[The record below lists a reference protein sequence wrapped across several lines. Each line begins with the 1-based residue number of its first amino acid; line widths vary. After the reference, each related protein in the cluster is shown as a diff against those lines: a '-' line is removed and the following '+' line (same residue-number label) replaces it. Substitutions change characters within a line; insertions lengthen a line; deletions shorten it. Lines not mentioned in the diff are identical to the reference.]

1 MIPVAEALERIVA
14 AFSPLPAETV
24 SLAEAF
30 GRVLAADITARVT
43 QPPHA
48 VSAMDGYA
56 VRAADVASVPA
67 TLDVI
72 GAVPAGGLFEGT
84 LAPGQAVRIFTG
96 APLPHGSDA
105 IVIQEDTEA
114 ADGPTGKRVTVKES
128 CQTGNYVR
136 PAGLDFALGDPGP
149 RAGRLLSSR
158 DVGLIAAMNH
168 PWVAVRRRPRVAIL
182 ATGDEVV
189 MPGEPLGPSQIVSS
203 NGLAL
208 AAFVRAC
215 GGEPVQLGIA
225 ADRED
230 SLAGLAAGAK
240 GADLLLTA
248 GGASVG
254 EHDLVQKVLGGQGM
268 QLDFWKIAM
277 RPGKPLMF
285 GELGGTPVIGLPGNP
300 VSAVVC
306 SLLFARPAMN
316 ALLGLDAPAHPL
328 EPMVLGGDLPAN
340 DRRQD
345 YLRATIDRNGD
356 GNGDGRRCATPYG
369 RQDSSM
375 LALLA
380 SADGLIVRAP
390 HAPAAA
396 KGAMVEVLSF
406 QHLLPGL

>member
-14 AFSPLPAETV
+14 SFSPLPPETV
-24 SLAEAF
+24 SIAEAF
-30 GRVLAADITARVT
+30 GRVLAADVTARVT

-56 VRAADVASVPA
+56 VRAADVAAVKPGVPA

-84 LAPGQAVRIFTG
+84 LGPGQAVRIFTG
-96 APLPHGSDA
+96 APLPQGSDS

-114 ADGPTGKRVTVKES
+114 ADGKVTVKES
-128 CQTGNYVR
+128 CRLGNYVR
-136 PAGLDFALGDPGP
+136 PAGLDFAAGDPGP
-149 RAGRLLSSR
+149 RAGRLLSAR

-230 SLAGLAAGAK
+230 SLAALAAGAK

-254 EHDLVQKVLGGQGM
+254 EHDLVQKVLGRQGM

-285 GELGGTPVIGLPGNP
+285 GHLGGTPVLGLPGNP

-306 SLLFARPAMN
+306 SLLFARPALN
-316 ALLGLDAPAHPL
+316 ALLGLDVPAHPL
-328 EPMVLGGDLPAN
+328 EQMVLGADLPEN

-345 YLRATIDRNGD
+345 YLRATIAE
-356 GNGDGRRCATPYG
+356 NGDGRRSATPYG

-380 SADGLIVRAP
+380 AADGLIVRAP

-396 KGAMVEVLSF
+396 RGDLVDVLAL
-406 QHLLPGL
+406 QQLLPGV

>member
-1 MIPVAEALERIVA
+1 MLSVAEALERILKV
-14 AFSPLPAETV
+14 FSPLPAETV
-24 SLAEAF
+24 SLSEAF
-30 GRVLAADITARVT
+30 GRVLAADVLARVT

-56 VRAADVASVPA
+56 VRAADVAEVPV
-67 TLDVI
+67 TLTVI
-72 GAVPAGGLFEGT
+72 GAVPAGDLFNGRVG
-84 LAPGQAVRIFTG
+84 PGEAVRIFTG
-96 APLPHGSDA
+96 APLPEGADA

-114 ADGPTGKRVTVKES
+114 GDAAVTVKES
-128 CQTGNYVR
+128 CAAGTYVR
-136 PAGLDFALGDPGP
+136 PAGLDFGRGDPGP
-149 RAGRLLSSR
+149 RAGCLVSAR

-168 PWVAVRRRPRVAIL
+168 PWVQVRRRPRVAIL

-215 GGEPVQLGIA
+215 GGEPIQLGIA
-225 ADRED
+225 PDKAEQ
-230 SLAGLAAGAK
+230 LASLAAGAK

-254 EHDLVQKVLGGQGM
+254 EHDLVQKVLGEQGLE
-268 QLDFWKIAM
+268 LDFWKIAM

-285 GELGGTPVIGLPGNP
+285 GQLAGTPMIGLPGNP
-300 VSAVVC
+300 VSALVC
-306 SLLFARPAMN
+306 SLLFARPALN
-316 ALLGLDAPAHPL
+316 ALLGLDRPAHPV
-328 EPMVLGGDLPAN
+328 EPMVLGADLAAN

-345 YLRATIDRNGD
+345 YLRATITR
-356 GNGDGRRCATPYG
+356 NGDGRRTVTPYG

-380 SADGLIVRAP
+380 AADGLIVRPP
-390 HAPAAA
+390 HVPAATR
-396 KGAMVEVLSF
+396 GELVEVLF
-406 QHLLPGL
+406 FPDLTPGL

>member
-1 MIPVAEALERIVA
+1 MLSVAEALERILKSFA
-14 AFSPLPAETV
+14 PLPAETV
-24 SLAEAF
+24 SVAEAF
-30 GRVLAADITARVT
+30 GRVLAADVRARVT

-56 VRAADVASVPA
+56 VRAADVAAVPA
-67 TLDVI
+67 TLTVT

-84 LAPGQAVRIFTG
+84 LAPGEAVRIFTG
-96 APLPHGSDA
+96 APLPAGADA

-114 ADGPTGKRVTVKES
+114 GDGPDGLRQVTVKEAS
-128 CQTGNYVR
+128 PLGHYVR
-136 PAGLDFALGDPGP
+136 PAGLDFAVGDAGP
-149 RAGRLLSSR
+149 RAGRLLTAR

-168 PWVAVRRRPRVAIL
+168 PWVQVRRRPRVAIL

-215 GGEPVQLGIA
+215 GGEPIQLGIA
-225 ADRED
+225 PDKEEQ
-230 SLAGLAAGAK
+230 LAALAAGAR

-254 EHDLVQKVLGGQGM
+254 EHDLVQKVLGEQGLE
-268 QLDFWKIAM
+268 LDFWKIAM

-285 GELGGTPVIGLPGNP
+285 GQLAGTPMIGLPGNP
-300 VSAVVC
+300 VSALVC
-306 SLLFARPAMN
+306 SLLFARPALN
-316 ALLGLDAPAHPL
+316 ALLGLDRAAHPV
-328 EPMVLGGDLPAN
+328 EQMVLGADLAPN

-345 YLRATIDRNGD
+345 YLRATIARD
-356 GNGDGRRCATPYG
+356 GDGRRTVTPYG

-380 SADGLIVRAP
+380 AADGLIVRPP

-396 KGAMVEVLSF
+396 AGTPVDVLCF
-406 QHLLPGL
+406 PDLVPGL

>member
-1 MIPVAEALERIVA
+1 MIPVAEALDRILKN
-14 AFSPLPAETV
+14 FQPLPAETV
-24 SLAEAF
+24 GIAEAF
-30 GRVLAADITARVT
+30 GRVLAQDIAARVT

-56 VRAADVASVPA
+56 VRAADVASVPVD
-67 TLDVI
+67 LKVI
-72 GAVPAGGLFEGT
+72 GAVPAGGLFEGEVG
-84 LAPGQAVRIFTG
+84 AGQAVRIFTG
-96 APLPHGSDA
+96 APLPSGADA

-114 ADGPTGKRVTVKES
+114 GDGSVTVKES
-128 CQTGNYVR
+128 CKAGNYVR
-136 PAGLDFALGDPGP
+136 AAGLDFAAGDPGP
-149 RAGRLLSSR
+149 RAGRQLTVR

-168 PWVAVRRRPRVAIL
+168 PWVPVRRRPRVAIL

-208 AAFVRAC
+208 TAFVRAC
-215 GGEPVQLGIA
+215 GGEPLMLPIA
-225 ADRED
+225 ADTED
-230 SLAGLAAGAK
+230 SLAELAAGAK
-240 GADLLLTA
+240 GADLLLTT

-254 EHDLVQKVLGGQGM
+254 EHDLVQKALGRQGM
-268 QLDFWKIAM
+268 TLDFWKIAM

-285 GELGGTPVIGLPGNP
+285 GSLAGTPVLGLPGNP

-306 SLLFARPAMN
+306 SLLFARPALN
-316 ALLGLDAPAHPL
+316 ALLGLDVPAHPL
-328 EPMVLGGDLPAN
+328 EQMVLGADLAAN

-345 YLRATIDRNGD
+345 YLRATVAV
-356 GNGDGRRCATPYG
+356 NGDGRRSATPYG

-380 SADGLIVRAP
+380 AADGLIVRAP

-396 KGAMVEVLSF
+396 KGALVEVLSF
-406 QHLLPGL
+406 PRLVPGL

>member
-1 MIPVAEALERIVA
+1 MISVAEALDRILKNFA
-14 AFSPLPAETV
+14 PLPAETV
-24 SLAEAF
+24 SIAEAF
-30 GRVLAADITARVT
+30 GRVLAADLRARVT

-56 VRAADVASVPA
+56 VRAADVAPVKPGVPV
-67 TLDVI
+67 TLKVI
-72 GAVPAGGLFEGT
+72 GAVPAGGLFEGEMG
-84 LAPGQAVRIFTG
+84 AGEAVRIFTG
-96 APLPHGSDA
+96 APLPAGADS

-114 ADGPTGKRVTVKES
+114 GDGEVTVKES
-128 CQTGNYVR
+128 CKTGNYVR
-136 PAGLDFALGDPGP
+136 PAGLDFAEGDPGP
-149 RAGRLLSSR
+149 RAGRLLGTR
-158 DVGLIAAMNH
+158 DIGLIAAMNH
-168 PWVAVRRRPRVAIL
+168 PWVQVRRRPRVAIL

-225 ADRED
+225 PDKEEQ
-230 SLAGLAAGAK
+230 LAALAAGAK

-254 EHDLVQKVLGGQGM
+254 EHDLVQKVLGEQGLE
-268 QLDFWKIAM
+268 LDFWRIAM

-285 GELGGTPVIGLPGNP
+285 GQLGGTPMIGLPGNP

-306 SLLFARPAMN
+306 SLLYARPALN
-316 ALLGLDAPAHPL
+316 ALLGLDLPPHPL
-328 EPMVLGGDLPAN
+328 QQMVLGADLRPN
-340 DRRQD
+340 DQRQD
-345 YLRATIDRNGD
+345 YLRATIAE
-356 GNGDGRRCATPYG
+356 NGDGRRTVTPYG

-380 SADGLIVRAP
+380 AADGLIVRAP
-390 HAPAAA
+390 HATAAA
-396 KGAMVEVLSF
+396 KGELVDVLSF
-406 QHLLPGL
+406 PDLVPGL

>member
-1 MIPVAEALERIVA
+1 MISVAEALERILKNFA
-14 AFSPLPAETV
+14 PLPAETV

-30 GRVLAADITARVT
+30 GRVLASDVVARVT

-56 VRAADVASVPA
+56 VRAADVAAVPA
-67 TLDVI
+67 TLKVI
-72 GAVPAGGLFEGT
+72 GAVPAGGLFDGKVN
-84 LAPGQAVRIFTG
+84 PGEAVRIFTG
-96 APLPHGSDA
+96 APLPAGTDS

-114 ADGPTGKRVTVKES
+114 GDGPDGKWVTVKES
-128 CQTGNYVR
+128 CKQGNYVR
-136 PAGLDFALGDPGP
+136 PAGLDFAAGDPGP
-149 RAGRLLSSR
+149 RAGRLLSAR
-158 DVGLIAAMNH
+158 DVGLVAAMNY
-168 PWVAVRRRPRVAIL
+168 PWVQVRRRPRVAIL

-225 ADRED
+225 PDKEEQ
-230 SLAGLAAGAK
+230 LAALAAGAK

-254 EHDLVQKVLGGQGM
+254 EHDLVQKVLGEQGLE
-268 QLDFWKIAM
+268 LDFWKIAM

-285 GELGGTPVIGLPGNP
+285 GQLGGTPMIGLPGNP

-306 SLLFARPAMN
+306 SLLFARPALN
-316 ALLGLDAPAHPL
+316 ALLGLDLPAHPVQQ
-328 EPMVLGGDLPAN
+328 MVLGGDLGPN

-345 YLRATIDRNGD
+345 YLRSTIAA
-356 GNGDGRRCATPYG
+356 NGDGRRTATPYG

-380 SADGLIVRAP
+380 SADGLIVRPP

-396 KGAMVEVLSF
+396 KGDLVEVLSF
-406 QHLLPGL
+406 ADLVPGL

>member
-1 MIPVAEALERIVA
+1 MISVAEALQRILK
-14 AFSPLPAETV
+14 AFGPVPAETV
-24 SLAEAF
+24 GLGEAF
-30 GRVLAADITARVT
+30 GRVLASDIHARVT

-56 VRAADVASVPA
+56 VRAGDVARVPV
-67 TLDVI
+67 TLKVI
-72 GAVPAGGLFEGT
+72 GAVPAGALFEGEVG
-84 LAPGQAVRIFTG
+84 PGEAVRIFTG
-96 APLPHGSDA
+96 APLPAGADA

-114 ADGPTGKRVTVKES
+114 GDGEVVVKES
-128 CQTGNYVR
+128 CKAGNYVR
-136 PAGLDFALGDPGP
+136 PAGLDFAEGDPGP
-149 RAGRLLSSR
+149 RAGRLLSAR

-168 PWVAVRRRPRVAIL
+168 PWVQVRRRPRVAIL

-225 ADRED
+225 PDKEEQ
-230 SLAGLAAGAK
+230 LAALAAGAR

-254 EHDLVQKVLGGQGM
+254 EHDLVQKVLGEQGLE
-268 QLDFWKIAM
+268 LDFWKIAM

-285 GELGGTPVIGLPGNP
+285 GQLGGTPMIGLPGNP

-306 SLLFARPAMN
+306 SLLFARPALN
-316 ALLGLDAPAHPL
+316 ALLGLDRPAHPVQQ
-328 EPMVLGGDLPAN
+328 MVLGGALPEN

-345 YLRATIDRNGD
+345 YLRSTIAV
-356 GNGDGRRCATPYG
+356 NGDGRRSATPYG

-380 SADGLIVRAP
+380 SADGLIVRPP

-396 KGAMVEVLSF
+396 KGELVEVLSF
-406 QHLLPGL
+406 ADLVPGL

>member
-1 MIPVAEALERIVA
+1 MLSVAAALERILKH
-14 AFSPLPAETV
+14 FQPLPAETV
-24 SLAEAF
+24 GIAEAF
-30 GRVLAADITARVT
+30 GRVLAEDLRARVT

-56 VRAADVASVPA
+56 VRAADVAPVKPGVPA
-67 TLDVI
+67 TLTVI
-72 GAVPAGGLFEGT
+72 GAVPAGGLFEGSVG
-84 LAPGQAVRIFTG
+84 AGEAVRIFTG
-96 APLPHGSDA
+96 APLPKGADA

-114 ADGPTGKRVTVKES
+114 GDGRVTVKES
-128 CQTGNYVR
+128 CAAGNYVR
-136 PAGLDFALGDPGP
+136 AAGLDFAAGDLGP
-149 RAGRLLSSR
+149 RAGRKLTVR

-168 PWVAVRRRPRVAIL
+168 PWVPVRRRPRVAIL

-203 NGLAL
+203 NGPAL

-215 GGEPVQLGIA
+215 GGEPLLLPIA
-225 ADRED
+225 ADTED
-230 SLAGLAAGAK
+230 SLAELAAGAR
-240 GADLLLTA
+240 GADLLLTT

-254 EHDLVQKVLGGQGM
+254 EHDLVQKALGRQGM
-268 QLDFWKIAM
+268 ELDFWKIAM

-285 GELGGTPVIGLPGNP
+285 GNLAGTPVLGLPGNP

-306 SLLFARPAMN
+306 ALLFARPALH
-316 ALLGLDAPAHPL
+316 ALLGLDGPAHPL
-328 EPMVLGGDLPAN
+328 EQMVLGADLPAN

-345 YLRATIDRNGD
+345 YLRATVAVK
-356 GNGDGRRCATPYG
+356 GDGRRSATPYG

-380 SADGLIVRAP
+380 AADGLIVRPP

-396 KGAMVEVLSF
+396 RGALVDVLSF
-406 QHLLPGL
+406 PQLLPGL

>member
-1 MIPVAEALERIVA
+1 MLSVAEALERILKS
-14 AFSPLPAETV
+14 FRPLPAETV
-24 SLAEAF
+24 GIAEAF
-30 GRVLAADITARVT
+30 GRVLAEDVRARVT

-67 TLDVI
+67 TLKVI
-72 GAVPAGGLFEGT
+72 GAVPAGGLFEGAIT
-84 LAPGQAVRIFTG
+84 AGEAVRIFTG
-96 APLPHGSDA
+96 APLPKGADS

-114 ADGPTGKRVTVKES
+114 GEGPNGNGRVTVKES
-128 CQTGNYVR
+128 CKLGNYVR
-136 PAGLDFALGDPGP
+136 AAGLDFAVGDLGP
-149 RAGRLLSSR
+149 RAGRRLTVR

-168 PWVAVRRRPRVAIL
+168 PWVPVRRRPRVAIL

-215 GGEPVQLGIA
+215 GGEPLLLPIA
-225 ADRED
+225 ADTED
-230 SLAGLAAGAK
+230 SLAELAAGAR
-240 GADLLLTA
+240 GADLLLTT

-254 EHDLVQKVLGGQGM
+254 EHDLVQKALGRQGM
-268 QLDFWKIAM
+268 ELDFWKIAM

-285 GELGGTPVIGLPGNP
+285 GNLAGTPVLGLPGNP

-306 SLLFARPAMN
+306 ALLFARPALH
-316 ALLGLDAPAHPL
+316 ALLGLDGPAHPL
-328 EPMVLGGDLPAN
+328 EQMVLGADLPAN

-345 YLRATIDRNGD
+345 YLRATVTV
-356 GNGDGRRCATPYG
+356 NGDGRRSATPYG

-380 SADGLIVRAP
+380 AADGLIVRPP

-396 KGAMVEVLSF
+396 RGAPVEVLSF
-406 QHLLPGL
+406 PQLLPGL

>member
-1 MIPVAEALERIVA
+1 MLSVVEALERIVRS
-14 AFSPLPAETV
+14 FRPLPAETV
-24 SLAEAF
+24 SIAEAF
-30 GRVLAADITARVT
+30 GRVLAADVFARVT

-56 VRAADVASVPA
+56 VRASDVARVPVD
-67 TLDVI
+67 LKVI
-72 GAVPAGGLFEGT
+72 GAVPAGELFDGT
-84 LAPGQAVRIFTG
+84 VSNGEAVRIFTG
-96 APLPHGSDA
+96 APLPAGADA

-114 ADGPTGKRVTVKES
+114 GEGRVTVKEA
-128 CQTGNYVR
+128 CKAGNYVR
-136 PAGLDFALGDPGP
+136 AAGLDFAQGDAGP
-149 RAGRLLSSR
+149 RAGRQLTAR

-168 PWVAVRRRPRVAIL
+168 PWVQVRRRPRVAIL

-189 MPGEPLGPSQIVSS
+189 MPGEPLSPSQIVSS

-225 ADRED
+225 ADKAE
-230 SLAGLAAGAK
+230 SLAELAAGAR
-240 GADLLLTA
+240 GTDLLLTV

-254 EHDLVQKVLGGQGM
+254 DHDLVQKVLGEQGLE
-268 QLDFWKIAM
+268 LDFWRIAM

-285 GELGGTPVIGLPGNP
+285 GNLAGTPVLGLPGNP
-300 VSAVVC
+300 VSAVIC
-306 SLLFARPAMN
+306 SLLFARPALN
-316 ALLGLDAPAHPL
+316 ALLGLAAPAHPL
-328 EPMVLGGDLPAN
+328 EQMVLGADLRAN

-345 YLRATIDRNGD
+345 YLRSTVAV
-356 GNGDGRRCATPYG
+356 NGDGRRTATPYG

-380 SADGLIVRAP
+380 AADGLIVRAP

-396 KGAMVEVLSF
+396 KGELVEVLSF
-406 QHLLPGL
+406 PHLLPGV

>member
-1 MIPVAEALERIVA
+1 MLSVAEALERIVTS
-14 AFSPLPAETV
+14 FRPLPAETV
-24 SLAEAF
+24 SIAEAF
-30 GRVLAADITARVT
+30 GRVLAQDVFARVT

-56 VRAADVASVPA
+56 VRAADVAQVPVD
-67 TLDVI
+67 LKVI
-72 GAVPAGGLFEGT
+72 GAVPAGELFEGQVG
-84 LAPGQAVRIFTG
+84 PGEAVRIFTG
-96 APLPHGSDA
+96 APLPKGADA
-105 IVIQEDTEA
+105 IVIQEDTDA
-114 ADGPTGKRVTVKES
+114 GDGKVTVKES
-128 CQTGNYVR
+128 CKAGNYVR
-136 PAGLDFALGDPGP
+136 AAGLDFAAGDPGP
-149 RAGRLLSSR
+149 RAGRLLTAR

-168 PWVAVRRRPRVAIL
+168 PWVQVRRRPRVAIL

-225 ADRED
+225 ADKAE
-230 SLAGLAAGAK
+230 SLAELAAGAR

-254 EHDLVQKVLGGQGM
+254 DHDLVQKVLGAQGM
-268 QLDFWKIAM
+268 ELDFWRIAM

-285 GELGGTPVIGLPGNP
+285 GNLAGTPVLGLPGNP
-300 VSAVVC
+300 VSALVC
-306 SLLFARPAMN
+306 SLLFARPALD
-316 ALLGLDAPAHPL
+316 ALLGLDTPAHPL
-328 EPMVLGGDLPAN
+328 EQMVLGADLGAN

-345 YLRATIDRNGD
+345 YLRSTVAL
-356 GNGDGRRCATPYG
+356 NGDGRRTATPYG

-380 SADGLIVRAP
+380 AADGLIVRAP
-390 HAPAAA
+390 LAPAAA
-396 KGAMVEVLSF
+396 KGNLVEVLSF
-406 QHLLPGL
+406 PHLLPGV

>member
-1 MIPVAEALERIVA
+1 MISVQEALDRILKSFA
-14 AFSPLPAETV
+14 PLPAETV
-24 SLAEAF
+24 GLADAF
-30 GRVLAADITARVT
+30 GRVLAEDISARVT

-56 VRAADVASVPA
+56 VRAADVASVKPGVPV
-67 TLDVI
+67 TLKVI
-72 GAVPAGGLFEGT
+72 GAVPAGSLFKGEVG
-84 LAPGQAVRIFTG
+84 PDEAVRIFTG
-96 APLPHGSDA
+96 APLPRGADA

-114 ADGPTGKRVTVKES
+114 GDGPEGNWVTVKES
-128 CQTGNYVR
+128 SPLGHYVR
-136 PAGLDFALGDPGP
+136 PAGLDFARGDPGP
-149 RAGRLLSSR
+149 KAGRLLTAR

-168 PWVAVRRRPRVAIL
+168 PWVALRRRPRVAIL

-215 GGEPVQLGIA
+215 GGEPLLLGIA
-225 ADRED
+225 ADKEE
-230 SLAGLAAGAK
+230 SLAALAAGAK

-254 EHDLVQKVLGGQGM
+254 DHDLVQKVLGQQGLE
-268 QLDFWKIAM
+268 LDFWRIAM

-285 GELGGTPVIGLPGNP
+285 GQLGGTPMLGLPGNP
-300 VSAVVC
+300 VSALVC
-306 SLLFARPAMN
+306 ALLFARPAIN
-316 ALLGLDAPAHPL
+316 ALLGLAVPPHPT
-328 EPMVLGGDLPAN
+328 EQMVLGADLEAN

-345 YLRATIDRNGD
+345 YLRATIAA
-356 GNGDGRRCATPYG
+356 NGDGRRAVTPYG

-380 SADGLIVRAP
+380 AADGLIVRPP

-396 KGAMVEVLSF
+396 RGNLVEVLPF
-406 QHLLPGL
+406 PEVTPGI

>member
-1 MIPVAEALERIVA
+1 MISVAEALERILKPFNPV
-14 AFSPLPAETV
+14 PAETV
-24 SLAEAF
+24 GLGEAF
-30 GRVLAADITARVT
+30 GRVLAADVKARVT

-56 VRAADVASVPA
+56 VRAADVATVPA
-67 TLDVI
+67 TLKVI
-72 GAVPAGGLFEGT
+72 GAVPAGGLFEGSVN
-84 LAPGQAVRIFTG
+84 PGEAVRIFTG
-96 APLPHGSDA
+96 APLPQGTDA

-114 ADGPTGKRVTVKES
+114 GDGNVTVKES
-128 CQTGNYVR
+128 CKAGNYVR
-136 PAGLDFALGDPGP
+136 PAGLDFAEGDPGP
-149 RAGRLLSSR
+149 QAGRLLTAR

-168 PWVAVRRRPRVAIL
+168 PWAQVRRRPRVAIL

-215 GGEPVQLGIA
+215 GGEPIQLGIA
-225 ADRED
+225 PDKEEQ
-230 SLAGLAAGAK
+230 LAALAAGAK

-254 EHDLVQKVLGGQGM
+254 EHDLVQKVLGEQGLE
-268 QLDFWKIAM
+268 LDFWKIAM

-285 GELGGTPVIGLPGNP
+285 GQLGGTPMIGLPGNP

-306 SLLFARPAMN
+306 SLLFARPALN
-316 ALLGLDAPAHPL
+316 ALLGLDRPAHPVQQ
-328 EPMVLGGDLPAN
+328 MVLGGALPEN

-345 YLRATIDRNGD
+345 YLRSTIAV
-356 GNGDGRRCATPYG
+356 NGDGRRSATPYG

-380 SADGLIVRAP
+380 SADGLIVRPP

-396 KGAMVEVLSF
+396 KGELVEVLSF
-406 QHLLPGL
+406 ADLVPGL

>member
-1 MIPVAEALERIVA
+1 MLSVAEALERIVSS
-14 AFSPLPAETV
+14 FRPLPAETV
-24 SLAEAF
+24 SIAEAF
-30 GRVLAADITARVT
+30 GRVLAADVYARVT

-56 VRAADVASVPA
+56 VRASDVARVPVD
-67 TLDVI
+67 LKVI
-72 GAVPAGGLFEGT
+72 GAVPAGELFDGT
-84 LAPGQAVRIFTG
+84 VSNGEAVRIFTG
-96 APLPHGSDA
+96 APLPAGADA

-114 ADGPTGKRVTVKES
+114 GEGPDGSSRVTVKES
-128 CQTGNYVR
+128 CKAGNYVR
-136 PAGLDFALGDPGP
+136 AAGLDFAQGDAGP
-149 RAGRLLSSR
+149 RAGRQLTAR

-168 PWVAVRRRPRVAIL
+168 PWVQVRRRPRVAIL

-225 ADRED
+225 ADKAE
-230 SLAGLAAGAK
+230 SLAELAAGAR

-254 EHDLVQKVLGGQGM
+254 DHDLVQKVLGAQGM
-268 QLDFWKIAM
+268 KLDFWRIAM

-285 GELGGTPVIGLPGNP
+285 GNLAGTPVLGLPGNP

-306 SLLFARPAMN
+306 SLLFARPALN

-328 EPMVLGGDLPAN
+328 EQMVLGADLGAN

-345 YLRATIDRNGD
+345 YLRSTVAV
-356 GNGDGRRCATPYG
+356 NGDGRRTATPYG

-380 SADGLIVRAP
+380 AADGLIVRPP

-396 KGAMVEVLSF
+396 KGEMVEVLSF
-406 QHLLPGL
+406 QHLLPGV

>member
-1 MIPVAEALERIVA
+1 MISVAEALERILK
-14 AFSPLPAETV
+14 AFGPVPAETV
-24 SLAEAF
+24 GLSEAF
-30 GRVLAADITARVT
+30 GRVLASDIHARVT

-56 VRAADVASVPA
+56 VRAGDVARVPV
-67 TLDVI
+67 TLKVI
-72 GAVPAGGLFEGT
+72 GAVPAGALFEGEVG
-84 LAPGQAVRIFTG
+84 PGEAVRIFTG
-96 APLPHGSDA
+96 APLPAGADA

-114 ADGPTGKRVTVKES
+114 GDGEVVVKES
-128 CQTGNYVR
+128 CKAGNYVR
-136 PAGLDFALGDPGP
+136 PAGLDFAEGDPGP
-149 RAGRLLSSR
+149 RAGRPLSAR

-168 PWVAVRRRPRVAIL
+168 PWVQVRRRPRVAIL

-225 ADRED
+225 PDKEEQ
-230 SLAGLAAGAK
+230 LAALAAGAR

-254 EHDLVQKVLGGQGM
+254 EHDLVQKVLGEQGLE
-268 QLDFWKIAM
+268 LDFWKIAM

-285 GELGGTPVIGLPGNP
+285 GQLGGTPMIGLPGNP
-300 VSAVVC
+300 VSALVC
-306 SLLFARPAMN
+306 SLLFARPALN
-316 ALLGLDAPAHPL
+316 ALLGLDLPAHPVQQ
-328 EPMVLGGDLPAN
+328 MVLGGDLGAN

-345 YLRATIDRNGD
+345 YLRATIA
-356 GNGDGRRCATPYG
+356 GNGDGRRSATPYG

-380 SADGLIVRAP
+380 SADGLIVRPP

-396 KGAMVEVLSF
+396 KGELVDVLAF
-406 QHLLPGL
+406 ADLVPGL

>member
-1 MIPVAEALERIVA
+1 MLSVAEALERVLKS
-14 AFSPLPAETV
+14 FRPLPAETV
-24 SLAEAF
+24 GIAEAF
-30 GRVLAADITARVT
+30 GRVLAEDLRARVT

-56 VRAADVASVPA
+56 VRAADVAEVPA
-67 TLDVI
+67 TLKVI
-72 GAVPAGGLFEGT
+72 GAVPAGGLFEG
-84 LAPGQAVRIFTG
+84 AVGAGEAVRIFTG
-96 APLPHGSDA
+96 APLPAGADA

-114 ADGPTGKRVTVKES
+114 ADGPNGNGQVTVKES
-128 CQTGNYVR
+128 CTAGNYVR
-136 PAGLDFALGDPGP
+136 AAGLDFAAGDLGP
-149 RAGRLLSSR
+149 RAGRKLTVR

-168 PWVAVRRRPRVAIL
+168 PWVPVRRRPRVAIL

-215 GGEPVQLGIA
+215 GGEPLMLPIA
-225 ADRED
+225 ADTED
-230 SLAGLAAGAK
+230 SLAELAAGAR
-240 GADLLLTA
+240 GADLLLTT

-254 EHDLVQKVLGGQGM
+254 EHDLVQKALGRQGM
-268 QLDFWKIAM
+268 ELDFWKIAM

-285 GELGGTPVIGLPGNP
+285 GNLAGTPVLGLPGNP

-306 SLLFARPAMN
+306 ALLFARPALH
-316 ALLGLDAPAHPL
+316 ALLGLDGPAHPL
-328 EPMVLGGDLPAN
+328 EQMVLGAELPAN

-345 YLRATIDRNGD
+345 YLRATVTV
-356 GNGDGRRCATPYG
+356 NGDGRRSATPYG

-380 SADGLIVRAP
+380 AADGLIVRAP

-396 KGAMVEVLSF
+396 RGAPVEVLSF
-406 QHLLPGL
+406 PQLLPGL

>member
-1 MIPVAEALERIVA
+1 MISVAEALERILKSFA
-14 AFSPLPAETV
+14 PLPSETV
-24 SLAEAF
+24 SIAEAF
-30 GRVLAADITARVT
+30 GRVLAQDVTARVT

-56 VRAADVASVPA
+56 VRAADVAGVPA
-67 TLDVI
+67 TLKVI
-72 GAVPAGGLFEGT
+72 GAVPAGGLFEG
-84 LAPGQAVRIFTG
+84 AVEPGEAVRIFTG
-96 APLPHGSDA
+96 APLPAGADS

-114 ADGPTGKRVTVKES
+114 GDGTVTVKES
-128 CQTGNYVR
+128 CKLGNYVR
-136 PAGLDFALGDPGP
+136 PAGLDFAEGDPGP
-149 RAGRLLSSR
+149 RAGRLLSTR

-168 PWVAVRRRPRVAIL
+168 PWVQVRRRPRVAIL

-225 ADRED
+225 PDKEEQ
-230 SLAGLAAGAK
+230 LAALAAGAK

-254 EHDLVQKVLGGQGM
+254 DHDLVQKVLGEQGLE
-268 QLDFWKIAM
+268 LDFWRIAM

-285 GELGGTPVIGLPGNP
+285 GQLGGTPMIGLPGNP

-306 SLLFARPAMN
+306 SLLFARPALN
-316 ALLGLDAPAHPL
+316 ALLGLDLPAHPL
-328 EPMVLGGDLPAN
+328 QQMVLGADIGAN

-345 YLRATIDRNGD
+345 YLRATVTE
-356 GNGDGRRCATPYG
+356 NGDGRRSATPYG

-380 SADGLIVRAP
+380 SADGLIVRPP

-396 KGAMVEVLSF
+396 KGELVDVLCFADMV
-406 QHLLPGL
+406 PGL